1 MQTMADVI
9 GVPIKVARSE
19 QACALG
25 AAMYAAVIA
34 GVYANIEEAQNAM
47 SSGYDAEYTPNAERH
62 AIYDV
67 LYAKYKK
74 MGSSSL

>member
-1 MQTMADVI
+1 MNFPVKI
-9 GVPIKVARSE
+9 
-19 QACALG
+19 AL
-25 AAMYAAVIA
+25 AAILTTLSMGLAKAQDIS
-34 GVYANIEEAQNAM
+34 IEEAQKAM